1 MSNAQLFQLGSILLL
16 AVLLFFPISKIVWVL
31 SVRRLQRKQ
40 GQAPSKLEVTGQLQ
54 RARIIGFM
62 IALVFSYLFHINV
75 LSALYR

>member
-1 MSNAQLFQLGSILLL
+1 MPLFQLGSIFVL
-16 AVLLFFPISKIVWVL
+16 AILLFFPVSKIVWVL

-40 GQAPSKLEVTGQLQ
+40 GPTLSESEIAGQHK
-54 RARIIGFM
+54 RARFIGFM